1 MSIQETSK
9 FISLI
14 LRHKP
19 ETIGITLDEYGWAN
33 VDELIEGISKTH
45 EINREILEE
54 IVRTDN
60 KQRYSFNEDKTL
72 IRANQGHSIPVDVE
86 LEEVEP
92 PKYLYH
98 GTGEKYRE
106 SIDAEGLK
114 PKSRLYVHLSED
126 IETATKVGSRHG
138 KPVVYRVF
146 AGWMHKNGFRFY
158 RSVNG
163 VWLTK
168 DVPTKYIKRETFDE
182 KELAVVIKEIKRIL
196 SLDIDNDDTSKAV
209 EIFDLEKDYSWEVL
223 QQGLFKVLLEDGFTY
238 EDYFEIA
245 NVFWLATCIN
255 IERKID
261 GENKL
266 KFKKKSTIGLLYY
279 RLHDYEPAHDIIWG
293 IACDL
298 YHLDFN
304 NSEYDPLK
312 DEKIIKQLK
321 KLGIEL

>member
-1 MSIQETSK
+1 MSLQETSK
-9 FISLI
+9 YMSLI

-19 ETIGITLDEYGWAN
+19 ETIGISLDEHGWAN
-33 VDELIEGISKTH
+33 VDELIAGISKTH
-45 EINREILEE
+45 EFNREMLEE

-86 LEEVEP
+86 LEEFDP

-98 GTGEKYRE
+98 GTGEKFRE

-158 RSVNG
+158 KSVNG

-168 DVPTKYIKRETFDE
+168 DVPTMYIKRETFDE
-182 KELAVVIKEIKRIL
+182 KELAVVTKEIKHIL
-196 SLDIDNDDTSKAV
+196 AMDIDNDDTSRTV
-209 EIFDLEKDYSWEVL
+209 EIFSLEKNYSWEVL
-223 QQGLFKVLLEDGFTY
+223 QQGLFKVLLDDDLSLD
-238 EDYFEIA
+238 DYSEIA
-245 NVFWLATCIN
+245 NVFWLATCEN
-255 IERKID
+255 IERKTN
-261 GENKL
+261 GESKL
-266 KFKKKSTIGLLYY
+266 KFKKKSIIGLLYY
-279 RLHDYEPAHDIIWG
+279 RLHDYEAAHDIIWG
-293 IACDL
+293 VVCDL

-312 DEKIIKQLK
+312 DEKIINQLK